1 MDLDKYQELAGVT
14 VAEARQVLVTATI
27 GRTQSILE
35 SMLGFTLTPEDVSDN
50 QYAEL
55 GKTATDCPCPDTVD
69 VDDLLDADAVDFA
82 YRLFNYNIKDK
93 LLSIDPCTDVEAVK
107 LVKDGITF
115 YTLDSDDYIVHYKN
129 GIAKYIE
136 LCDRCFSCAVS
147 CECTQMA
154 VDATWVWDDADDIP
168 NDLLYVWSDM
178 VTYYSDPKLGVRKET
193 LGPHSYTIDEVEV
206 PEAIKT
212 NLAVIKKYSGPNGS
226 LHRVFTV

>member
-14 VAEARQVLVTATI
+14 VAEARQAVVTATI
-27 GRTQSILE
+27 SRAQSILE
-35 SMLGFTLTPEDVSDN
+35 SMLGFTLTLADVADN
-50 QYAEL
+50 QYIEL
-55 GKTATDCPCPDTVD
+55 GKTATDCPCPDTVNVDALLPADD
-69 VDDLLDADAVDFA
+69 VVFA

-93 LLSIDPCTDVEAVK
+93 LLSIDPCTVASFVK
-107 LVKDGITF
+107 LVKDGVTF

-136 LCDRCFSCAVS
+136 LCDACYSCAVS

-154 VDATWVWDDADDIP
+154 VDATWVWDVENDIP
-168 NDLLYVWSDM
+168 KDLLYVWSDM
-178 VTYYSDPKLGVRKET
+178 VTYYSDPKLGVTRET
-193 LGPHSYTIDEVEV
+193 LGPHSYTIAEAEV